1 MGHRIKKIRLDDAQY
16 RFQKIAVPFERGDLF
31 GNLLAG

>member
-16 RFQKIAVPFERGDLF
+16 SFQKTSVPFERGDLF